1 MSMLLGALLAIIIIM
16 NVGRRP
22 IFIYGQLFMTI
33 FLFLFGLSLHIQWN
47 FTAFI
52 FVNLFVFTFQASQAT
67 VSWLYIPEITIDTGT
82 GIAVS
87 F

>member
-1 MSMLLGALLAIIIIM
+1 MLLGALLATIIIM
-16 NVGRRP
+16 KVGRRP
-22 IFIYGQLFMTI
+22 IFIYGQLFMAL
-33 FLFLFGLSLHIQWN
+33 FLFLFGLSLYTQWN
-47 FTAFI
+47 NTAFI
-52 FVNLFVFTFQASQAT
+52 MVNLFVFTFQASQAT